1 MKDGV
6 RGAAGGRKGRPYEE
20 DGDGDPSVTAGP

>member
-1 MKDGV
+1 MKDG
-6 RGAAGGRKGRPYEE
+6 GAAGGRKGRPYEE